1 MATVITKDFTIT
13 KAKTEAKA
21 KIMDIIYAALEN
33 EFGSDSVAWVRTETS
48 DKSGTNF
55 IGVIADELEVD
66 GNTVPMVV
74 GINASAKDPV
84 ERVTKTKTYG
94 AFDFVAAKEL
104 YERKQE
110 SNAEKAKAKA
120 EAKAK
125 KIANKDVTEF

>member
-1 MATVITKDFTIT
+1 MATVITKDYTVT
-13 KAKTEAKA
+13 KAKAEAKA

-33 EFGSDSVAWVRTETS
+33 EFGGDSVAWVRTETS